1 LLQIH
6 VLKGT
11 RPERIKCL
19 LYGRL
24 ITIVILNMLSAYAS
38 WYAADYL
45 QREIS
50 LHKLINWLKRKG
62 RFSTAINTGN
72 VDTLLS
78 NLISDIP
85 TMLCKQKRNRKTSRQ
100 LLDDEVHYLDQF
112 LEDEV
117 TQLDTPA

>member
-1 LLQIH
+1 MSEPS
-6 VLKGT
+6 V
-11 RPERIKCL
+11 
-19 LYGRL
+19 
-24 ITIVILNMLSAYAS
+24 
-38 WYAADYL
+38 
-45 QREIS
+45 
-50 LHKLINWLKRKG
+50 INWLKRKC

-112 LEDEV
+112 LKDEV